1 MTTRSSTGKRS
12 DATLELAHRRLEHLY
27 EISKLLTRFAN
38 AGRTLEDILL
48 VVAREIPLATTI
60 LLLQGTSGVRMM
72 QWRAENLGAERL
84 LAAEEHARRRYADI
98 VRSAGAAGFDRD
110 RAAVGVLPGVAGLSK
125 ERPAEVAPKR
135 FVTLPLVVE
144 RSPVFGALQIESL
157 HPLDELELSFVSAVV
172 SQLAVAL
179 DRRALFDALQEASEA
194 RREHAERARAEAK
207 ERQVLAEV
215 AEHRY
220 RALVDNL
227 DQAFV
232 WEADAAALH
241 VFYVSSRA
249 EQMLGHPLA
258 RWTATPNF
266 WLEIV
271 HPAEREIFRL
281 ALRKAMA
288 EGTDQ
293 RLDHRVIA
301 ADGSVRWL
309 HTGMHIATE
318 RGAPVVQ
325 AVSVDITASKED
337 EARDRFLAEA
347 SRVLVAAIE
356 YDELVAVLVRSA
368 VPALGDVCVI
378 DVTGETGELDPTGV
392 VFADPGC
399 IELAEV
405 VRNLTPGSRG
415 QALQARVL
423 LSGAPVLLQDDA
435 AVAMVGDDAHQRQVV
450 RASGVRSILALP
462 LLARGRALGVLTLAS
477 RSERRYSPAEI
488 ALGEEF
494 ALRAGLVLDNAWL
507 YRDAGRRSAMNKTI
521 TDNAAACL
529 VMVDAGD
536 RVTFMNPA
544 AVTMTGYSLAD
555 LEGRRLHDVLHGI
568 EAPSGPSAEADA
580 PPWSSPTRA
589 REDTFVRRDGTSF
602 PVSCNVAPLARGGA
616 VIEFRD
622 LTVEKQAEHFRELF
636 VGMLGH
642 DLRNP
647 LGAIV
652 LGATLVLERGGLPAE
667 DERILHLLL
676 ASAER
681 MNRMIEQ
688 ILDFT
693 RGRLGGGIPIVR
705 KRIDVC
711 DLARRIVDE
720 GAVAHPA
727 RVFDLVM
734 PFACAGEWDPDRLE
748 QVVSNLVGNAITH
761 GLPDRPIQIRV
772 ACAGEIVEFVIQNE
786 GAPIPAELLPILFD
800 PFRRGAALGTSKHGL
815 GLGLYITEQ
824 IVHAHGG
831 AIRVESTA
839 EEGVTFTVTLPL
851 HAPRVDLLDRG

>member
-1 MTTRSSTGKRS
+1 MTTRSSTGKRG

-27 EISKLLTRFAN
+27 AISKLLTRFAN
-38 AGRTLEDILL
+38 AGRTLEDILFL
-48 VVAREIPLATTI
+48 VAREIPLATTI
-60 LLLQGTSGVRMM
+60 LLMQGPSGVRMM
-72 QWRAENLGAERL
+72 QWRAEDLGADRL
-84 LAAEEHARRRYADI
+84 LAAEEHARLRYADI
-98 VRSAGAAGFDRD
+98 VRSAGATGLDLDLD
-110 RAAVGVLPGVAGLSK
+110 RATAVVRVLPGAAGLST
-125 ERPAEVAPKR
+125 EPPAEVVPKR

-157 HPLDELELSFVSAVV
+157 HPLDELELGFMSAVV
-172 SQLAVAL
+172 NQLAVAL
-179 DRRALFDALQEASEA
+179 DRKALFDALQEAAEA
-194 RREHAERARAEAK
+194 RREHAERARAEAR
-207 ERQVLAEV
+207 ERQVLAEA
-215 AEHRY
+215 AEQRY

-232 WEADAAALH
+232 WEADAPALH

-271 HPAEREIFRL
+271 HPAERESFRL

-347 SRVLVAAIE
+347 TRVVVAAIE
-356 YDELVAVLVRSA
+356 YDELIAVLVRSA
-368 VPALGDVCVI
+368 VPALGDVCII
-378 DVTGETGELDPTGV
+378 DVTGESGELEPTGV
-392 VFADPGC
+392 AFADPAC
-399 IELAEV
+399 VELADV

-423 LSGAPVLLQDDA
+423 LSGAPVLLQGDA
-435 AVAMVGDDAHQRQVV
+435 AVATVGDDAHQREVV

-462 LLARGRALGVLTLAS
+462 LRARGRALGVLTLAS
-477 RSERRYSPAEI
+477 RSEGRYSPADI

-507 YRDAGRRSAMNKTI
+507 YRDAERRSAMKKTI
-521 TDNAAACL
+521 TDNATACL

-544 AVTMTGYSLAD
+544 AVTMTGYTLAE

-580 PPWSSPTRA
+580 PWSSPTRA

-652 LGATLVLERGGLPAE
+652 LSATLVLERGGLPAE

-676 ASAER
+676 SSAER
-681 MNRMIEQ
+681 MHRMIEQ

-693 RGRLGGGIPIVR
+693 RGRL
-705 KRIDVC
+705 
-711 DLARRIVDE
+711 
-720 GAVAHPA
+720 
-727 RVFDLVM
+727 
-734 PFACAGEWDPDRLE
+734 
-748 QVVSNLVGNAITH
+748 
-761 GLPDRPIQIRV
+761 
-772 ACAGEIVEFVIQNE
+772 
-786 GAPIPAELLPILFD
+786 
-800 PFRRGAALGTSKHGL
+800 
-815 GLGLYITEQ
+815 
-824 IVHAHGG
+824 
-831 AIRVESTA
+831 
-839 EEGVTFTVTLPL
+839 
-851 HAPRVDLLDRG
+851 